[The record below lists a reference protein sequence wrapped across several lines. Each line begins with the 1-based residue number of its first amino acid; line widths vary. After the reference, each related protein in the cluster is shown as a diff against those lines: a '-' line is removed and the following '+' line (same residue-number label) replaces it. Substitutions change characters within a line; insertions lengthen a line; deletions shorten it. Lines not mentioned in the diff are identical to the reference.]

1 VLAHILR
8 FEWRALVADRT
19 VALVTAIFSAVLV
32 YAALT
37 GAGWAREQA
46 GSLDELR
53 DASARRVAEWRRHVA
68 TAPETETAS
77 AWGPTSPSFIG
88 TRQGGYALLP
98 VTSLAALAVG
108 QSDLYVN
115 YYKVTARTRESF
127 IAGEQVENPLEL
139 MVGHFDL
146 AFVMLFFYPLLI
158 LAVTYDLTSG
168 DRENGTLRMLL
179 AQPVRLK
186 TLVIGRLLTRAT
198 AVVLPALLI
207 PVVALWFTGVNIGP
221 AALGRLGL
229 WTLGV
234 LGYGAF
240 WFALA
245 VAVNALGRPPALNA
259 LALAGGWLVLVVLV
273 PSLINVGVASSYP
286 LPSRVE
292 FVNATRLATD
302 EARVKGSRLLSRFLE
317 DHPTLQATGQTM
329 ENFDILQAARD
340 DEVSRQLEPV
350 VNRYNAQ
357 LARQQ
362 AAVSAL
368 SYLSPAALTQRV
380 LFEAAGTGPSR
391 YQHFYRQVDGF
402 HAQWT
407 RYFQARSF
415 TSTRMR
421 PVDFDEMPAFTYF
434 EEPLA
439 AVASRTAAPLVIPWA
454 LACGILAAAFA
465 GYRRF
470 EIA

>member
-1 VLAHILR
+1 VLRQILR

-19 VALVTAIFSAVLV
+19 VVLIMVIFSAVLV
-32 YAALT
+32 YAALS
-37 GAGWAREQA
+37 GAAWAREQA
-46 GSLDELR
+46 GSIDTLGE
-53 DASARRVAEWRRHVA
+53 AGVRRVAEWRSHVA
-68 TAPETETAS
+68 TAPATETAS
-77 AWGPTSPSFIG
+77 SWGPTSPSFIG
-88 TRQGGYALLP
+88 SREGAYALLP
-98 VTSLAALAVG
+98 MAALAAFAVG

-146 AFVMLFFYPLLI
+146 AFVILFFYPLLI
-158 LAVTYDLTSG
+158 LAVTYDITSG

-186 TLVIGRLLTRAT
+186 TLVMGRLLTRAT
-198 AVVLPALLI
+198 AVVLPALVI
-207 PVVALWFTGVNIGP
+207 PVVGLWVSGSQIGP
-221 AALGRLGL
+221 ATAGRLGL
-229 WTLGV
+229 WTLGI

-259 LALAGGWLVLVVLV
+259 LGLAGVWLAFVVLV
-273 PSLINVGVASSYP
+273 PSLINVGVASAYP

-292 FVNATRLATD
+292 FVNATRMATD

-317 DHPTLQATGQTM
+317 DHPTLQAEGQTM

-340 DEVSRQLEPV
+340 EDVARQLEPV
-350 VNRYNAQ
+350 VDRYNAQ

-368 SYLSPAALTQRV
+368 SYLSPTALTQRV
-380 LFEAAGTGPSR
+380 LFEASGTGPSR
-391 YQHFYRQVDGF
+391 YQHFYAQVDGF
-402 HAQWT
+402 HEEWN
-407 RYFQARSF
+407 RYFQARAF

-421 PVDFDEMPAFTYF
+421 PADFDAMPAFMYA
-434 EEPLA
+434 EEPLS
-439 AVASRTAAPLVIPWA
+439 AVASRAAVPLLVPWA
-454 LACGILAAAFA
+454 LAFGLLMAAMA

>member
-1 VLAHILR
+1 VLRHILR

-19 VALVTAIFSAVLV
+19 VALVTALFSAVLV

-53 DASARRVAEWRRHVA
+53 DASARRVAEWRRHVS
-68 TAPETETAS
+68 TAPPTETAAS
-77 AWGPTSPSFIG
+77 WGPTSPSFIG

-98 VTSLAALAVG
+98 VSALAALAVG

-127 IAGEQVENPLEL
+127 IAGEQVENPLKL

-146 AFVMLFFYPLLI
+146 AFVILFFYPLLI

-186 TLVIGRLLTRAT
+186 TLVMGRLLTRAT
-198 AVVLPALLI
+198 AVVLPALVI
-207 PVVALWFTGVNIGP
+207 PLVGVWFTEGNLSA

-229 WTLGV
+229 WTLAV

-245 VAVNALGRPPALNA
+245 VAVNTLGRPPAFNA
-259 LALAGGWLVLVVLV
+259 LALAGAWLVLVVLV
-273 PSLINVGVASSYP
+273 PGLINVGVASAYP

-292 FVNATRLATD
+292 FVNATRVATD

-340 DEVSRQLEPV
+340 EEVARQLEPV
-350 VNRYNAQ
+350 VDRYNAQ
-357 LARQQ
+357 LARQH
-362 AAVSAL
+362 AAVSTL
-368 SYLSPAALTQRV
+368 RYLSPAALTQSV
-380 LFEAAGTGPSR
+380 LYDAAGTSMSR
-391 YQHFYRQVDGF
+391 YQHFYAQVGGF
-402 HAQWT
+402 HEQWT

-415 TSTRMR
+415 RSTRMR
-421 PVDFDEMPAFTYF
+421 PVDFDEMPAFTYS
-434 EEPLA
+434 EEPLG
-439 AVASRTAAPLVIPWA
+439 AVTARTWAPLAAPWVLA
-454 LACGILAAAFA
+454 LAILAAAFA
-465 GYRRF
+465 GFRRF
-470 EIA
+470 DVA

>member
-37 GAGWAREQA
+37 GAGWARQQA
-46 GSLDELR
+46 GSLDDLR
-53 DASARRVAEWRRHVA
+53 EASARRVADWRRHVA
-68 TAPETETAS
+68 AAPETETAS
-77 AWGPTSPSFIG
+77 SWGPTSPSFIG

-98 VTSLAALAVG
+98 VASLATLAVG

-127 IAGEQVENPLEL
+127 IAGEQVENPLKL

-146 AFVMLFFYPLLI
+146 AFVFLFFYPLLI

-179 AQPVRLK
+179 AQPVRLR
-186 TLVIGRLLTRAT
+186 TMVMGRLLTRAT
-198 AVVLPALLI
+198 AVVLPALVI
-207 PVVALWFTGVNIGP
+207 PLVGLWFTGVNIGP
-221 AALGRLGL
+221 AGFGRLGL
-229 WTLGV
+229 WTFGV

-259 LALAGGWLVLVVLV
+259 LVLAGAWLVLVVLV
-273 PSLINVGVASSYP
+273 PSLINVGVASAYP

-317 DHPTLQATGQTM
+317 DHPTLQAAGQTM

-340 DEVSRQLEPV
+340 EEVARQLEPV

-391 YQHFYRQVDGF
+391 YQHFYAQVDGF
-402 HAQWT
+402 HERWT

-421 PVDFDEMPAFTYF
+421 PVDFDEMPAFTYA
-434 EEPLA
+434 EEPA
-439 AVASRTAAPLVIPWA
+439 GTVAARAVAPLLVSWA
-454 LACGILAAAFA
+454 LAFGVLAAALSA
-465 GYRRF
+465 YRRF
-470 EIA
+470 QVA

>member
-19 VALVTAIFSAVLV
+19 VALVTAIFSAVLL

-46 GSLDELR
+46 GSLDALR
-53 DASARRVAEWRRHVA
+53 AASARRVAEWRRHVT

-77 AWGPTSPSFIG
+77 SWGPTSPSFIG
-88 TRQGGYALLP
+88 ARQGGYALLP

-127 IAGEQVENPLEL
+127 IAGEQVENPLKL

-186 TLVIGRLLTRAT
+186 TLVIGRLMTRAT
-198 AVVLPALLI
+198 AVVLPALVI
-207 PVVALWFTGVNIGP
+207 PVVGLWFTGVNIGP

-245 VAVNALGRPPALNA
+245 VAVNALRRPPALNA
-259 LALAGGWLVLVVLV
+259 LLLAGAWLVLVVLV
-273 PSLINVGVASSYP
+273 PSLINIGVASAYP

-317 DHPTLQATGQTM
+317 DHPTLQTTGQTM

-340 DEVSRQLEPV
+340 EEVARQLEPV
-350 VNRYNAQ
+350 VERYNAQ

-362 AAVSAL
+362 AAVSLL

-380 LFEAAGTGPSR
+380 LVEAAGTGPSR
-391 YQHFYRQVDGF
+391 YRHFYAQVDGF
-402 HAQWT
+402 HERWT

-415 TSTRMR
+415 TRARMR
-421 PVDFDEMPAFTYF
+421 PVDFDEMPAFTYA
-434 EEPLA
+434 EEA
-439 AVASRTAAPLVIPWA
+439 VGAVAARTAAPLVVPWL
-454 LACGILAAAFA
+454 LAFGVLAAAFG